1 MFRYFHTHDFNPEI
15 EKEAIRTSHLIQIYT
30 DEFGFLRLEEPLL
43 NKLKEGVNVE
53 LVVISPDKKKS
64 IKLVN
69 LAKRIIDLNGEIFF
83 IHDKKI
89 FDLKDF
95 FGIFDKTYLISKLES
110 KNFISNE
117 SLIREKN
124 SFFEILS
131 VKSNLIDLYSGN
143 IDVFFKSDKTVLRKG
158 ESFELNWN
166 VDNAHEVSINNDV
179 GIVSNKGSIFKSVDF
194 DTKFELTAKNKDFEI
209 KKSVYIKIFDDD
221 EISIFVKVHDK
232 TLDRLIEVSSI
243 RVSKFSESYAVFDGQ
258 IVELSWDISTNGR
271 FSESALGDLDLR
283 GSYRFKLD
291 RYKCL
296 IFNYLTVNNKKT
308 KKIEFHGFN
317 NKKNDIERKSF
328 LKWFFDKL
336 IQFIRK
342 SD

>member
-1 MFRYFHTHDFNPEI
+1 MFRYFHSHDFNSEI
-15 EKEAIRTSHLIQIYT
+15 EKQAIRSSHLIQIFT

-83 IHDKKI
+83 INDKKI
-89 FDLKDF
+89 YDIKDF
-95 FGIFDKTYLISKLES
+95 FGLFDKTYLISKLES

-131 VKSNLIDLYSGN
+131 VKSNLINLYSGN
-143 IDVFFKSDKTVLRKG
+143 IDVFFKSDKTVLKKG
-158 ESFELNWN
+158 ESFKLNWN
-166 VDNAHEVSINNDV
+166 VDNAHEVMINNDI
-179 GIVSNKGSIFKSVDF
+179 GIVSNKGSVFKSVDF

-209 KKSVYIKIFDDD
+209 KKSVYIKIYDDD

-243 RVSKFSESYAVFDGQ
+243 RVSKLYESYAVFDGQ
-258 IVELSWDISTNGR
+258 IVELSWNISTNGR
-271 FSESALGDLDLR
+271 FSESVLGDLDLR

-291 RYKCL
+291 KYKSF
-296 IFNYLTVNNKKT
+296 IFTYLTVNNKKT

-317 NKKNDIERKSF
+317 NKKTI
-328 LKWFFDKL
+328 LKENHF
-336 IQFIRK
+336 
-342 SD
+342 

>member
-1 MFRYFHTHDFNPEI
+1 MFRYFHSHDFNSEI
-15 EKEAIRTSHLIQIYT
+15 EKQAIRSSHLIQIFT
-30 DEFGFLRLEEPLL
+30 DEFGFLRLEESLL

-83 IHDKKI
+83 INDKKI

-95 FGIFDKTYLISKLES
+95 FGLFDKTYLISKLES
-110 KNFISNE
+110 KNFISYE

-131 VKSNLIDLYSGN
+131 VKSNLINLYSGN
-143 IDVFFKSDKTVLRKG
+143 IDAFFKSDKTVLKKG

-166 VDNAHEVSINNDV
+166 VDNAHEVMINNDI
-179 GIVSNKGSIFKSVDF
+179 GIVSNKGSVFKSVDF
-194 DTKFELTAKNKDFEI
+194 DTKFELIARNKDFEI
-209 KKSVYIKIFDDD
+209 KKSIYIKIYDDD

-243 RVSKFSESYAVFDGQ
+243 TVSKLCESYAVFDGQ
-258 IVELSWDISTNGR
+258 IVELSWNISTNGR
-271 FSESALGDLDLR
+271 LYESVLGDLDLR

-291 RYKCL
+291 KYKSF
-296 IFNYLTVNNKKT
+296 IFTYLTVNNKKT

-328 LKWFFDKL
+328 LKWFFDSLFK
-336 IQFIRK
+336 FITK
-342 SD
+342 K